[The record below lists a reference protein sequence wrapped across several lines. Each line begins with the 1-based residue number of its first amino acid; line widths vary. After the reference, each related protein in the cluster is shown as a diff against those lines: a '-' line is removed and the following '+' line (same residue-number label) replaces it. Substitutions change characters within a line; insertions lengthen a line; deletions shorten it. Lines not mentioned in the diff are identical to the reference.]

1 MNNNQDDK
9 RHRMFKSPSAKEL
22 GRHKIKPIAL
32 NVAKKEETKKH
43 GALTG

>member
-32 NVAKKEETKKH
+32 NLAKKEETKKH
-43 GALTG
+43 GAPTG